1 MAQGSV
7 RVYEPSLRTLLV
19 LDNRYGFKHS
29 FGSFFTQ
36 ESQSIWT
43 LYFSN
48 TLLISSTA
56 SDEDSSNMAFYIV

>member
-19 LDNRYGFKHS
+19 LDNRYGLSTRLGVPIRK
-29 FGSFFTQ
+29 
-36 ESQSIWT
+36 SQSIWT

-56 SDEDSSNMAFYIV
+56 FDGDSNSVAFYIV